1 MVCIVCDC
9 CIVLIELTDVAG
21 SMDSGHPDTPDSEQP
36 LDKPQPTEVT
46 TVKGPTEVDVKPPPS
61 ENDFENIKLVSN
73 GAYGA
78 VYLVRHKQ
86 TRQRFAM
93 KKLLKRNLVLRNQ
106 VDQVYAER
114 DIMTFTD
121 NPFVVGLFCTFETK
135 VSKWFLWLTKTCAG
149 FLLVNKSVKTVSNNL
164 FFFFFL

>member
-1 MVCIVCDC
+1 MIVTVITIIVCF
-9 CIVLIELTDVAG
+9 LLTELSEV
-21 SMDSGHPDTPDSEQP
+21 SSVDSENPVPIATDQSA
-36 LDKPQPTEVT
+36 DKATQIPS
-46 TVKGPTEVDVKPPPS
+46 DDNAHIAAKPPPS
-61 ENDFENIKLVSN
+61 EKDFETIKLISN

-78 VYLVRHKQ
+78 VFLVKHRE

-121 NPFVVGLFCTFETK
+121 NPFVVGLFCSFETK
-135 VSKWFLWLTKTCAG
+135 VQI
-149 FLLVNKSVKTVSNNL
+149 
-164 FFFFFL
+164 